1 MALRDRMRQ
10 RVANW
15 ARRRQGP
22 DDPPFV
28 LQSRRLYILPTRAG
42 AAFALLLF
50 LMLLAGLN
58 YNSSLALF
66 LSFVLAGLGLVA
78 LHDCHRALTDLR
90 IARVQADAAFAGQR
104 GTLRVWIENPTT
116 LPRRLLRIRHPGE
129 TMTAFALAAG
139 ERSEVALTYPAGR
152 RGRQRIER
160 IEIQSR
166 GPLPF
171 FRAWSWL
178 HMPLDAMIYPRPHRY
193 RVLPPPAATRSS
205 GATARSSGADEEWAW
220 LRPYSAS
227 DSPRRVAWKVFA
239 RGAPLLVAHYDAP
252 AADERL
258 FDFDTLAGLE
268 LEQRLSQLAE
278 WILECE
284 RRGEPYGLRLRTQR
298 IPLGLGAE
306 QRRRCLEALA
316 LFTPGREARAPG
328 GAK

>member
-1 MALRDRMRQ
+1 MRQ
-10 RVANW
+10 RAADW

-22 DDPPFV
+22 DQPPFV
-28 LQSRRLYILPTRAG
+28 LQPRRLYILPTRAG
-42 AAFALLLF
+42 LAFALLLF

-66 LSFVLAGLGLVA
+66 LSFVLAGLGLVG
-78 LHDCHRALTDLR
+78 LYDCHQALADLR
-90 IARVQADAAFAGQR
+90 ITRALADAAFAGQQ
-104 GTLRVWIENPTT
+104 GTLHLWIENPTR
-116 LPRRLLRIRHPGE
+116 LRRRQLGVRHPGE
-129 TMTAFALAAG
+129 SMTALALAPG
-139 ERSEVALTYPAGR
+139 ERADVVLPYPAGR
-152 RGRQRIER
+152 RGWQRVER
-160 IEIQSR
+160 IEIESR

-193 RVLPPPAATRSS
+193 RALPPPAAAGST
-205 GATARSSGADEEWAW
+205 GAILRGGGEEEWAW
-220 LRPYSAS
+220 LRPYSAA

-258 FDFDTLAGLE
+258 LDFNALSGLE
-268 LEQRLSQLAE
+268 HEQRLSQLTD
-278 WILECE
+278 WVLECE
-284 RRGEPYGLRLRTQR
+284 RRGEPYGLRLRAQH

-316 LFTPGREARAPG
+316 LYD
-328 GAK
+328 